1 MHVYTIHYNNPFEQT
16 EITFFRALKQLK
28 VAQILRQTGIRKS
41 LGHSAY
47 RVFLSLLLLAFQGKN
62 LYRYLNYDHTAE
74 SMDKNTYYRFLNEST
89 YNWRRFLLT
98 LSAEVVTSFKRLT
111 APDRVNVLILDDSV
125 VSRNRSNKVELLARI
140 FDHSICS
147 YLKGFTLLSLGWSDG
162 YSFGPTDFA
171 MLSSRKEANRFQE
184 ISNDVDKRISGG
196 KHRKEALIKKT
207 DTAIGLIRYTLKQ
220 GITADYVL
228 MVSCF
233 THEPMIKNILAEGLD
248 VVGMVKDNKQ
258 KYSYNGKFFTLKE
271 LRKLIPSKGIKNI
284 LGHVTLENKSG
295 IPVRLTYVKN
305 RSSKRDWLVI
315 LSTDLSLTSE
325 EVVRIY

>member
-171 MLSSRKEANRFQE
+171 MLSSRKEAN
-184 ISNDVDKRISGG
+184 
-196 KHRKEALIKKT
+196 
-207 DTAIGLIRYTLKQ
+207 
-220 GITADYVL
+220 
-228 MVSCF
+228 
-233 THEPMIKNILAEGLD
+233 
-248 VVGMVKDNKQ
+248 
-258 KYSYNGKFFTLKE
+258 
-271 LRKLIPSKGIKNI
+271 
-284 LGHVTLENKSG
+284 
-295 IPVRLTYVKN
+295 
-305 RSSKRDWLVI
+305 
-315 LSTDLSLTSE
+315 
-325 EVVRIY
+325 